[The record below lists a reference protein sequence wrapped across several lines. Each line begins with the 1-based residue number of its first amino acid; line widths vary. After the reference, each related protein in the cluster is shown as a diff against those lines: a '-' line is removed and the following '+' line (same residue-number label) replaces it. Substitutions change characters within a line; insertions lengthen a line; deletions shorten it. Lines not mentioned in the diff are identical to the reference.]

1 MNNWSINRS
10 IRKRCIVWLLF
21 LLNALCIFMY
31 IFKCILCPN
40 KSQKCLKLLVLI
52 VQVLFYYGYKFGV
65 NDLKAT
71 EGVTIF
77 HL

>member
-1 MNNWSINRS
+1 MLY
-10 IRKRCIVWLLF
+10 VF
-21 LLNALCIFMY
+21 LCTFLNVSCVQT
-31 IFKCILCPN
+31 

-65 NDLKAT
+65 NDLKVT